1 MNLSN
6 SFRFGAYVSLY
17 TLLTGCTVTGYDL
30 YGRGGSTYPRS
41 YGAPAAPGLLVNQ
54 DFVDY
59 ETPYYISGGINYYY
73 ASGRY
78 VRYVNGRRLYV
89 SSLPRG
95 GYYNQRHPLY
105 GRRPAMIRGYS
116 SPTPSAPPTRSFPN
130 SPYSGGSRRPVSGA
144 APSPKNWLFRSSTA
158 TPVPPPL
165 TPPPHRCPLPTQ
177 TGGRSTTPAQ
187 RGRAPAVHRAPVPT
201 GERAEAQAASEHSR
215 SAPARKKSD
224 QP

>member
-6 SFRFGAYVSLY
+6 SFRLGAYVSLY

-41 YGAPAAPGLLVNQ
+41 YGAPAAPSLLVNQ

-89 SSLPRG
+89 SSLPSG

-105 GRRPAMIRGYS
+105 GRRPGMIRGYS
-116 SPTPSAPPTRSFPN
+116 APTPSAPPTRSFPN
-130 SPYSGGSRRPVSGA
+130 SPSSGGSRRPVSGA
-144 APSPKNWLFRSSTA
+144 APSSKDWLFRSSNA
-158 TPVPPPL
+158 APVPLPP
-165 TPPPHRCPLPTQ
+165 TAPPHRSPLPTQ

-187 RGRAPAVHRAPVPT
+187 RGRAPAVHRAPGPSD
-201 GERAEAQAASEHSR
+201 EPAEAQAAPEHSR

>member
-6 SFRFGAYVSLY
+6 SFRLGAYVSLY

-30 YGRGGSTYPRS
+30 YSRGVSTYPVS
-41 YGAPAAPGLLVNQ
+41 YGAPGAPGLIVNQ
-54 DFVDY
+54 DYVDY

-95 GYYNQRHPLY
+95 GSYNQRHPLY

-116 SPTPSAPPTRSFPN
+116 APTPSAPP
-130 SPYSGGSRRPVSGA
+130 
-144 APSPKNWLFRSSTA
+144 SPKKWLFRRPTA
-158 TPVPPPL
+158 APGPLPPNER
-165 TPPPHRCPLPTQ
+165 PHRRRLPTR

-187 RGRAPAVHRAPVPT
+187 RGGFEQT
-201 GERAEAQAASEHSR
+201 Q
-215 SAPARKKSD
+215 
-224 QP
+224 QPRP